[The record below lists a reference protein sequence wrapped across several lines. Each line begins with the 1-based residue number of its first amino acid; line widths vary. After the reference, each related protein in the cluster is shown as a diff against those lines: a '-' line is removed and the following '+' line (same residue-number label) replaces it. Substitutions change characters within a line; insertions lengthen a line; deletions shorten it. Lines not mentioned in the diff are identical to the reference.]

1 MAKVM
6 IRDLNRL
13 NSGKGA
19 PSKRPD
25 TLKMMDARILNNWTF
40 KELADHKCDCGARNN
55 THTAYCEDRIRKRI
69 KELETFLEKYSISYG
84 HPKTGEK

>member
-1 MAKVM
+1 MM

-25 TLKMMDARILNNWTF
+25 TLKMMDARILNNWTS
-40 KELADHKCDCGARNN
+40 KELADHKCDCGALDNV
-55 THTAYCEDRIRKRI
+55 HTAHCEDRIRKRL
-69 KELETFLEKYSISYG
+69 KELEVFLEKYNISYSR
-84 HPKTGEK
+84 PVTGEK